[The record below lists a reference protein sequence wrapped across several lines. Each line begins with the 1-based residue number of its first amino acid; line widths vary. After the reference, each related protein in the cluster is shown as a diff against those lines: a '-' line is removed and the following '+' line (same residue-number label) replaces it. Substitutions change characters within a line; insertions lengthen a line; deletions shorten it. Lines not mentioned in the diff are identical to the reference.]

1 MSNSKCNNSAG
12 DIGRGPEL
20 KYEIY
25 FPPNSCMPKDNGMSK
40 CPDMFNYPLKNIQSC
55 QSIYV
60 PCIADANPTNANSMK
75 SVPSNAKNTNVN
87 PTNANSIKFVS
98 SNAKNTNTNLNPQ
111 PSELYGDALG
121 MNEGNG
127 LFYYNDPYGFNL
139 TTLTYENRQPYH
151 YARTSY

>member
-25 FPPNSCMPKDNGMSK
+25 FPPNTCMPKDAGMSK
-40 CPDMFNYPLKNIQSC
+40 CPDTFNYPLQNIPSC
-55 QSIYV
+55 KSIYV
-60 PCIADANPTNANSMK
+60 PCTADNKLQNA
-75 SVPSNAKNTNVN
+75 
-87 PTNANSIKFVS
+87 
-98 SNAKNTNTNLNPQ
+98 TNLKPILEPQ

-121 MNEGNG
+121 MNEGTG

-139 TTLTYENRQPYH
+139 TALTYDYRQPYH

>member
-20 KYEIY
+20 KYEFY
-25 FPPNSCMPKDNGMSK
+25 FPPNSCMPKDAGMSK
-40 CPDMFNYPLKNIQSC
+40 CPETFNYPLQNIPSC
-55 QSIYV
+55 KSIYV
-60 PCIADANPTNANSMK
+60 PCAMDTNSANNNFVNANSVK
-75 SVPSNAKNTNVN
+75 INSANTNTNVN
-87 PTNANSIKFVS
+87 AI
-98 SNAKNTNTNLNPQ
+98 LEPQ

-121 MNEGNG
+121 MNEGDG

-139 TTLTYENRQPYH
+139 TALTYEHRQPYH